1 MNLRF
6 MQIID
11 YWVGIPLCFLLS
23 LWELV
28 FGKIFSSKE
37 EFPRKILFIELSE
50 MGTVVLSYSAL
61 KQANKQ
67 FENVERYF
75 LIFESNA
82 ESVRLLD
89 EIPPQNIL
97 TIRNNNF
104 LDFTV
109 SALVTLRRI
118 RALKIDTVI
127 DMELFS
133 RFSAIFSYLTGAANR
148 VGFYQYT
155 GEGLYRGEIL
165 THRVTYSPNQHI
177 SLNLLSLLFSL
188 KAPRDEVPLLKESV
202 LDKLIPLPSH
212 KVTSAEKTEI
222 LELLRNNNPSITSQS
237 PLIVINGYPGKLLS
251 IRGWSI
257 DRYGDLVKKLL
268 ENQEIFVVLIGLRAA
283 EKFNEQIAS
292 RAANDR
298 CVDLTGQTASLR
310 ELVNLL
316 SLARVLLTND
326 GGPAHFA
333 SLTDVHTVV
342 LFGPGGPTEYSP
354 IGNALTV
361 LDSHFSCSP
370 CLTAQNH
377 RYTLCS
383 DNKCLQAI
391 SVEQVLSAVTSAY
404 QSAS

>member
-1 MNLRF
+1 M
-6 MQIID
+6 
-11 YWVGIPLCFLLS
+11 V
-23 LWELV
+23 
-28 FGKIFSSKE
+28 
-37 EFPRKILFIELSE
+37 
-50 MGTVVLSYSAL
+50 
-61 KQANKQ
+61 
-67 FENVERYF
+67 
-75 LIFESNA
+75 
-82 ESVRLLD
+82 
-89 EIPPQNIL
+89 
-97 TIRNNNF
+97 
-104 LDFTV
+104 
-109 SALVTLRRI
+109 
-118 RALKIDTVI
+118 
-127 DMELFS
+127 
-133 RFSAIFSYLTGAANR
+133 LTG
-148 VGFYQYT
+148 
-155 GEGLYRGEIL
+155 
-165 THRVTYSPNQHI
+165 
-177 SLNLLSLLFSL
+177 
-188 KAPRDEVPLLKESV
+188 
-202 LDKLIPLPSH
+202 LP
-212 KVTSAEKTEI
+212 
-222 LELLRNNNPSITSQS
+222 
-237 PLIVINGYPGKLLS
+237 
-251 IRGWSI
+251 
-257 DRYGDLVKKLL
+257 
-268 ENQEIFVVLIGLRAA
+268 AA